1 MMMKI
6 LTDLHDSVLC
16 FVAVMDS
23 LECLM
28 MLCFWPRAD
37 IQFTWDQ

>member
-1 MMMKI
+1 VMMKI

-28 MLCFWPRAD
+28 MLCF
-37 IQFTWDQ
+37 